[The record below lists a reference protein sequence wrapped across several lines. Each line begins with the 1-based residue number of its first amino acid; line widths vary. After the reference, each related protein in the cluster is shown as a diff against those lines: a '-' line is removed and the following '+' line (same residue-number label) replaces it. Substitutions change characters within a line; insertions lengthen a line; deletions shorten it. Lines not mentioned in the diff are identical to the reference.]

1 MFCWRKSDFYT
12 DFLAKRRSLK
22 LSFVNL
28 SKNDTICCT
37 NQFFKT
43 GKFYNQPV
51 DTVPPGHKQT
61 IFVMNTEGLHLAGVS
76 GGVAMVVNT
85 KVKILKL
92 SRRIFMPEIK
102 LDVNHA
108 KLFGQH
114 AQK

>member
-1 MFCWRKSDFYT
+1 MFCRLKSDFYT
-12 DFLAKRRSLK
+12 KFLAKRRSLK

-85 KVKILKL
+85 KVKFL
-92 SRRIFMPEIK
+92 P
-102 LDVNHA
+102 
-108 KLFGQH
+108 
-114 AQK
+114 